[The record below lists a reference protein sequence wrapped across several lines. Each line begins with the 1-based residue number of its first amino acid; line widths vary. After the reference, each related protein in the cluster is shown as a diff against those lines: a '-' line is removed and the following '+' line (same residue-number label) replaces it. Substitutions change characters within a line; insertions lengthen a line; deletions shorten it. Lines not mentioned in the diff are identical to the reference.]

1 MIPSIGYYKRSKKPK
16 MKYLILLLFALPV
29 WGQKSVL
36 DTYIATAFQQN
47 ITVQQKS
54 IQVEKAMIALKTAQS
69 LYQPNLSF
77 QGAYQSGEGGRS
89 IAFPV
94 GDLLNPVYST
104 LNALTRTTQFPQ
116 ISNVE
121 TNFFP
126 RNFYD
131 MKVQSTMPIFNKDL
145 SYNKQLQSQ
154 QIELQ
159 QVDLSLYK
167 RELVKQIKTAYYQ
180 YLLSLGLQKVYQN
193 SLYVAQEGK
202 KINQKLVENGKGLP
216 AYILRAD
223 SEIAQIQAQQAE
235 ASKQSESARMYFNFL
250 LNVPLT
256 NEILVDF
263 EVDKAIQEVIRT
275 RSTVGNREELNLL
288 AKSISMQETVL
299 KMNESFYL
307 PKLNGFVN
315 LGSQS
320 SNWALNSKS
329 AYYILGFQV
338 DLPIYSGKRNTL
350 KVKQSQLDVA
360 SAKNTLD
367 LTAKQLNLATETAQK
382 GLSASLVGFQAA
394 TKSLEAASAYQRLIE
409 KGFHEG
415 VNSYLETV
423 DARNQWMNAQIN
435 YQLNQFKVL
444 IAAAA
449 YEREAALYPL

>member
-1 MIPSIGYYKRSKKPK
+1 
-16 MKYLILLLFALPV
+16 MKYVLLFLFALPV
-29 WGQKSVL
+29 LGQKSVL
-36 DTYIATAFQQN
+36 DNYIATAFQQN

-54 IQVEKAMIALKTAQS
+54 IQVEKAMLALKSAQS
-69 LYQPNLSF
+69 LYQPNISF

-116 ISNVE
+116 IANVE

-131 MKVQSTMPIFNKDL
+131 MKVQSTMPIYNKDL
-145 SYNKQLQSQ
+145 SYNKQLQGQ
-154 QIELQ
+154 QMELQ

-167 RELVKQIKTAYYQ
+167 RELVKQIKTAYFQ

-193 SLYVAQEGK
+193 SLHVAQEGK
-202 KINQKLVENGKGLP
+202 KINQKLVDNGKGLP

-223 SEIAQIQAQQAE
+223 SEIAQIQAQQAD
-235 ASKQSESARMYFNFL
+235 AAKQSESARMYFNFL
-250 LNVPLT
+250 LNAPLT
-256 NEILVDF
+256 SDIQIDF
-263 EVDKAIQEVIRT
+263 EVEKAIGEVIRMT
-275 RSTVGNREELNLL
+275 RGEGNREELNLL

-299 KMNESFYL
+299 KMNEAFYL
-307 PKLNGFVN
+307 PKVNGFVN

-329 AYYILGFQV
+329 AYYMLGLQL
-338 DLPIYSGKRNTL
+338 DIPIYAGNRNNL
-350 KVKQSQLDVA
+350 KIKQTQLDLA
-360 SAKNTLD
+360 TAKNTLD

-382 GLSASLVGFQAA
+382 GLMSSLVGFQAS

-415 VNSYLETV
+415 VNTYLETV

-435 YQLNQFKVL
+435 HQFNQFKVL

>member
-1 MIPSIGYYKRSKKPK
+1 
-16 MKYLILLLFALPV
+16 MKYLLLLLALPV

-47 ITVQQKS
+47 ITLQQKS
-54 IQVEKAMIALKTAQS
+54 IQVQKAMLALKTAQS
-69 LYQPNLSF
+69 LYQPTLAF

-131 MKVQSTMPIFNKDL
+131 MKVQSTIPIFNKDL
-145 SYNKQLQSQ
+145 TYTKQLQSQ
-154 QIELQ
+154 NIELQ
-159 QVDLSLYK
+159 QVDLSMYK
-167 RELVKQIKTAYYQ
+167 RELVKQIKTAYFQ

-193 SLYVAQEGK
+193 SLHLAMEGK
-202 KINQKLVENGKGLP
+202 KINQKLLDNGKGLP
-216 AYILRAD
+216 AYLLRSE
-223 SEIAQIQAQQAE
+223 SEIAQIQAQQAD
-235 ASKQSESARMYFNFL
+235 AAKQSESAKMYFNFL
-250 LNVPLT
+250 LNVDLT
-256 NEILVDF
+256 REIQIDF
-263 EVDKAIQEVIRT
+263 DTEKAISEVIKA
-275 RSTVGNREELNLL
+275 SVKEGNREELSLL

-299 KMNESFYL
+299 KMNESFYM
-307 PKLNGFVN
+307 PKINGFVN

-320 SNWALNSKS
+320 SNWAMNAKS
-329 AYYILGFQV
+329 TYYMLGLQL
-338 DLPIYSGKRNTL
+338 DIPIYTGNRNTL
-350 KVKQSQLDVA
+350 KVKQSQLDIA
-360 SAKNTLD
+360 TAKNSLD
-367 LTAKQLNLATETAQK
+367 LTAKQLNLATEIAQK
-382 GLSASLVGFQAA
+382 GIKSALVSFQSS
-394 TKSLEAASAYQRLIE
+394 TKSLDAATSYQRLIE
-409 KGFHEG
+409 KGFTEG
-415 VNSYLETV
+415 VNTYLETL

-449 YEREAALYPL
+449 YEREAALYPLE

>member
-1 MIPSIGYYKRSKKPK
+1 
-16 MKYLILLLFALPV
+16 MKYLLLLLALPV

-47 ITVQQKS
+47 ITLQQKS
-54 IQVEKAMIALKTAQS
+54 IQVQKAMLALKTAQS
-69 LYQPNLSF
+69 LYQPTLAF

-131 MKVQSTMPIFNKDL
+131 MKVQSTVPIFNKDL
-145 SYNKQLQSQ
+145 TYTKQLQSQ
-154 QIELQ
+154 NIELQ
-159 QVDLSLYK
+159 QVDLSMYK
-167 RELVKQIKTAYYQ
+167 RELVKQIKTAYFQ

-193 SLYVAQEGK
+193 SLHLAMEGK
-202 KINQKLVENGKGLP
+202 KINQKLLDNGKGLP
-216 AYILRAD
+216 AYLLRSE
-223 SEIAQIQAQQAE
+223 SEIAQIQAQQAD
-235 ASKQSESARMYFNFL
+235 AAKQSESAKMYFNFL
-250 LNVPLT
+250 LNVDLT
-256 NEILVDF
+256 REIQIDF
-263 EVDKAIQEVIRT
+263 DTEKAISEVIKA
-275 RSTVGNREELNLL
+275 SVKEGNREELSLL

-299 KMNESFYL
+299 KMNESFYM
-307 PKLNGFVN
+307 PKINGFVN

-320 SNWALNSKS
+320 SNWAMNAKS
-329 AYYILGFQV
+329 TYYMLGLQL
-338 DLPIYSGKRNTL
+338 DIPIYTGNRNTL
-350 KVKQSQLDVA
+350 KVKQSQLDIA
-360 SAKNTLD
+360 TAKNSLD
-367 LTAKQLNLATETAQK
+367 LTAKQLNLATEIAQK
-382 GLSASLVGFQAA
+382 GIKSALVSFQSS
-394 TKSLEAASAYQRLIE
+394 TKSLDAATSYQRLIE
-409 KGFHEG
+409 KGFTEG
-415 VNSYLETV
+415 VNTYLETL

-449 YEREAALYPL
+449 YEREAALYPLE

>member
-1 MIPSIGYYKRSKKPK
+1 
-16 MKYLILLLFALPV
+16 MKYVLLLFFALPV
-29 WGQKSVL
+29 LGQKSVL
-36 DTYIATAFQQN
+36 DNYIATAFQQN

-54 IQVEKAMIALKTAQS
+54 IQVEKAILALKSAQS
-69 LYQPNLSF
+69 LYQPNISF

-116 ISNVE
+116 IANVE

-131 MKVQSTMPIFNKDL
+131 MKVQSTMPIYNKDL
-145 SYNKQLQSQ
+145 SYNKQLQGQ
-154 QIELQ
+154 QMELQ

-167 RELVKQIKTAYYQ
+167 RELVKQIKTAYFQ

-193 SLYVAQEGK
+193 SLHVAQEGK
-202 KINQKLVENGKGLP
+202 KINQKLVDNGKGLP

-223 SEIAQIQAQQAE
+223 SEIAQIQAQQAD
-235 ASKQSESARMYFNFL
+235 AAKQSESARMYFNFL
-250 LNVPLT
+250 LNAPLT
-256 NEILVDF
+256 SDIQIDF
-263 EVDKAIQEVIRT
+263 EVEKAISEVIRMT
-275 RSTVGNREELNLL
+275 RGEGNREELNLL

-299 KMNESFYL
+299 KMNEAFYL
-307 PKLNGFVN
+307 PKVNGFVN

-329 AYYILGFQV
+329 AYYMLGLQL
-338 DLPIYSGKRNTL
+338 DIPIYAGNRNNL
-350 KVKQSQLDVA
+350 KIKQTQLDLA
-360 SAKNTLD
+360 TAKNTLD

-382 GLSASLVGFQAA
+382 GLMSSLVGFQAS

-415 VNSYLETV
+415 VNTYLETV

-435 YQLNQFKVL
+435 HQFNQFKVL

>member
-1 MIPSIGYYKRSKKPK
+1 
-16 MKYLILLLFALPV
+16 MKYLLLLLALPV

-47 ITVQQKS
+47 ITLQQKS
-54 IQVEKAMIALKTAQS
+54 IQVQKAMLALKTAQS
-69 LYQPNLSF
+69 LYQPTLAF

-131 MKVQSTMPIFNKDL
+131 MKVQSTVPIFNKDL
-145 SYNKQLQSQ
+145 TYTKQLQSQ
-154 QIELQ
+154 NIELQ
-159 QVDLSLYK
+159 QVDLSMYK
-167 RELVKQIKTAYYQ
+167 RELVKQIKTAYFQ

-193 SLYVAQEGK
+193 SLHLAMEGK
-202 KINQKLVENGKGLP
+202 KINQKLLDNGKGLP
-216 AYILRAD
+216 AYLLRSE
-223 SEIAQIQAQQAE
+223 SEIAQIQAQQAD
-235 ASKQSESARMYFNFL
+235 AAKQSESAKMYFNFL
-250 LNVPLT
+250 LNVDLT
-256 NEILVDF
+256 REIQIDF
-263 EVDKAIQEVIRT
+263 DTEKAISEVIKA
-275 RSTVGNREELNLL
+275 SVKEGNREELSLL

-299 KMNESFYL
+299 KMNESFYM
-307 PKLNGFVN
+307 PKINGFVN

-320 SNWALNSKS
+320 SNWAMNAKS
-329 AYYILGFQV
+329 TYYMLGLQL
-338 DLPIYSGKRNTL
+338 DIPIYTGNRNTL
-350 KVKQSQLDVA
+350 KVKQSQLDIA
-360 SAKNTLD
+360 TAKNSLD
-367 LTAKQLNLATETAQK
+367 LTAKQLNLATEIAQK
-382 GLSASLVGFQAA
+382 GIKSALVSFQSSTTSLDAA
-394 TKSLEAASAYQRLIE
+394 TTYQRLIE
-409 KGFHEG
+409 KGFTEG
-415 VNSYLETV
+415 VNTYLETL

-449 YEREAALYPL
+449 YEREAALYPLE

>member
-1 MIPSIGYYKRSKKPK
+1 
-16 MKYLILLLFALPV
+16 MKYLLLLLALPV

-47 ITVQQKS
+47 ITLQQKS
-54 IQVEKAMIALKTAQS
+54 IQVQKAMLALKTAQS
-69 LYQPNLSF
+69 LYQPTLAF

-131 MKVQSTMPIFNKDL
+131 MKVQSTIPIFNKDL
-145 SYNKQLQSQ
+145 TYTKQLQSQ
-154 QIELQ
+154 NIELQ
-159 QVDLSLYK
+159 QVDLSMYK
-167 RELVKQIKTAYYQ
+167 RELVKQIKTAYFQ

-193 SLYVAQEGK
+193 SLHLAMEGK
-202 KINQKLVENGKGLP
+202 KINQKLLDNGKGLP
-216 AYILRAD
+216 AYLLRSE
-223 SEIAQIQAQQAE
+223 SEIAQIQAQQAD
-235 ASKQSESARMYFNFL
+235 AAKQSESAKMYFNFL
-250 LNVPLT
+250 LNVDLT
-256 NEILVDF
+256 REIQIDF
-263 EVDKAIQEVIRT
+263 DTEKAISEVIKA
-275 RSTVGNREELNLL
+275 SVKEGNREELSLL

-299 KMNESFYL
+299 KMNESFYM
-307 PKLNGFVN
+307 PKINGFVN

-320 SNWALNSKS
+320 SNWAMNAKS
-329 AYYILGFQV
+329 TYYMLGLQL
-338 DLPIYSGKRNTL
+338 DIPIYTGNRNTL
-350 KVKQSQLDVA
+350 KVKQSQLDIA
-360 SAKNTLD
+360 TAKNSLD
-367 LTAKQLNLATETAQK
+367 LTAKQLNLATEIAQK
-382 GLSASLVGFQAA
+382 GIKSALVSFQSS
-394 TKSLEAASAYQRLIE
+394 TKSLDAATTYQRLIE
-409 KGFHEG
+409 KGFTEG
-415 VNSYLETV
+415 VNTYLETL

-449 YEREAALYPL
+449 YEREAALYPLE

>member
-1 MIPSIGYYKRSKKPK
+1 
-16 MKYLILLLFALPV
+16 MKYLFLLFLSLPLL
-29 WGQKSVL
+29 GQKSVL

-131 MKVQSTMPIFNKDL
+131 MKVQSTMPLYNKDL

-167 RELVKQIKTAYYQ
+167 RELVKQIKTAYFQ

-202 KINQKLVENGKGLP
+202 KINQKLLDNGKALP

-235 ASKQSESARMYFNFL
+235 AAKQSDAARMYFNFL
-250 LNVPLT
+250 LNAPL
-256 NEILVDF
+256 NQDIQIDF

-275 RSTVGNREELNLL
+275 NAGEGNREELKIL

-329 AYYILGFQV
+329 AYYMLGLQL
-338 DLPIYSGKRNTL
+338 DIPIYAGNRNNL
-350 KVKQSQLDVA
+350 KIKQTQLDLA
-360 SAKNTLD
+360 TAKNTMD

-382 GLSASLVGFQAA
+382 GLKSSLVGYQAS
-394 TKSLEAASAYQRLIE
+394 TKSLEAAGAYLRLIE

>member
-1 MIPSIGYYKRSKKPK
+1 
-16 MKYLILLLFALPV
+16 MKYVLLLFFALPV
-29 WGQKSVL
+29 LGQKSVL
-36 DTYIATAFQQN
+36 DNYIATAFQQN

-54 IQVEKAMIALKTAQS
+54 IQVEKAMLALKSAQS
-69 LYQPNLSF
+69 LYQPNISF

-116 ISNVE
+116 IANVE

-131 MKVQSTMPIFNKDL
+131 MKVQSTMPIYNKDL
-145 SYNKQLQSQ
+145 SYNKQLQGQ
-154 QIELQ
+154 QMELQ
-159 QVDLSLYK
+159 QVDLSLYN
-167 RELVKQIKTAYYQ
+167 RELVKQIKTAYFQ

-193 SLYVAQEGK
+193 SLHVAQEGK
-202 KINQKLVENGKGLP
+202 KINQKLVDNGKGLP

-223 SEIAQIQAQQAE
+223 SEIAQIQAQQAD
-235 ASKQSESARMYFNFL
+235 AAKQSESARMYFNFL
-250 LNVPLT
+250 LNAPLT
-256 NEILVDF
+256 NDIQIDF
-263 EVDKAIQEVIRT
+263 EVEKAISEVIRMT
-275 RSTVGNREELNLL
+275 RGEGNREELNLL
-288 AKSISMQETVL
+288 AKSIAMQETVL
-299 KMNESFYL
+299 KMNEAFYL
-307 PKLNGFVN
+307 PKVNGFVN

-329 AYYILGFQV
+329 AYYMLGLQL
-338 DLPIYSGKRNTL
+338 DIPIYAGNRNNL
-350 KVKQSQLDVA
+350 KIKQTQLDLA
-360 SAKNTLD
+360 TAKNTLD

-382 GLSASLVGFQAA
+382 GLMSSLVGFQAS

-415 VNSYLETV
+415 VNTYLETV

-435 YQLNQFKVL
+435 HQFNQFKVL

>member
-1 MIPSIGYYKRSKKPK
+1 
-16 MKYLILLLFALPV
+16 MKYLLLLLALPV

-47 ITVQQKS
+47 ITLQQKS
-54 IQVEKAMIALKTAQS
+54 IQVQKAMLALKTAQS
-69 LYQPNLSF
+69 LYQPTLAF

-131 MKVQSTMPIFNKDL
+131 MKVQSTVPIFNKDL
-145 SYNKQLQSQ
+145 TYTKQLQSQ
-154 QIELQ
+154 NIELQ
-159 QVDLSLYK
+159 QVDLSMYK
-167 RELVKQIKTAYYQ
+167 RELVKQIKTAYFQ

-193 SLYVAQEGK
+193 SLHLAMEGK
-202 KINQKLVENGKGLP
+202 KINQKLLDNGKGLP
-216 AYILRAD
+216 AYLLRSE
-223 SEIAQIQAQQAE
+223 SEIAQIQAQQAD
-235 ASKQSESARMYFNFL
+235 AAKQSESAKMYFNFL
-250 LNVPLT
+250 LNVDLT
-256 NEILVDF
+256 REIQIDF
-263 EVDKAIQEVIRT
+263 DTEKAISEVIKA
-275 RSTVGNREELNLL
+275 SVKEGNREELSLL

-299 KMNESFYL
+299 KMNESFYM
-307 PKLNGFVN
+307 PKINGFVN

-320 SNWALNSKS
+320 SNWAMNAKS
-329 AYYILGFQV
+329 TYYMLGLQL
-338 DLPIYSGKRNTL
+338 DIPIYTGNRNTL
-350 KVKQSQLDVA
+350 KVKQSQLDIA
-360 SAKNTLD
+360 TAKNSLD
-367 LTAKQLNLATETAQK
+367 LTAKQLNLATEIAQK
-382 GLSASLVGFQAA
+382 GIKSALVSFQSS
-394 TKSLEAASAYQRLIE
+394 TKSLDAATTYQRLIE
-409 KGFHEG
+409 KGFTEG
-415 VNSYLETV
+415 VNTYLETL

-449 YEREAALYPL
+449 YEREAALYPLE

>member
-1 MIPSIGYYKRSKKPK
+1 
-16 MKYLILLLFALPV
+16 MKYLLLLLALPV

-47 ITVQQKS
+47 ITLQQKS
-54 IQVEKAMIALKTAQS
+54 IQVQKAMLALKTAQS
-69 LYQPNLSF
+69 LYQPTLAF

-131 MKVQSTMPIFNKDL
+131 MKVQSTVPIFNKDL
-145 SYNKQLQSQ
+145 TYNKQLQSQ
-154 QIELQ
+154 NIELQ
-159 QVDLSLYK
+159 QVDLSMYK
-167 RELVKQIKTAYYQ
+167 RELVKQIKTAYFQ

-193 SLYVAQEGK
+193 SLHLAMEGK
-202 KINQKLVENGKGLP
+202 KINQKLLDNGKGLP
-216 AYILRAD
+216 AYLLRSE
-223 SEIAQIQAQQAE
+223 SEIAQIQAQQAD
-235 ASKQSESARMYFNFL
+235 AAKQSESAKMYFNFL
-250 LNVPLT
+250 LNVDLT
-256 NEILVDF
+256 REIQIDF
-263 EVDKAIQEVIRT
+263 DTEKAISEVIKA
-275 RSTVGNREELNLL
+275 SVKEGNREELSLL

-299 KMNESFYL
+299 KMNESFYM
-307 PKLNGFVN
+307 PKINGFVN

-320 SNWALNSKS
+320 SNWAMNAKS
-329 AYYILGFQV
+329 TYYMLGLQL
-338 DLPIYSGKRNTL
+338 DIPIYTGNRNTL
-350 KVKQSQLDVA
+350 KVKQSQLDIA
-360 SAKNTLD
+360 TAKNSLD
-367 LTAKQLNLATETAQK
+367 LTAKQLNLATEIAQK
-382 GLSASLVGFQAA
+382 GIKSALVSFQSS
-394 TKSLEAASAYQRLIE
+394 TKSLDAATTYQRLIE
-409 KGFHEG
+409 KGFTEG
-415 VNSYLETV
+415 VNTYLETL

-449 YEREAALYPL
+449 YEREAALYPLE

>member
-1 MIPSIGYYKRSKKPK
+1 
-16 MKYLILLLFALPV
+16 MKYVLLLFFALPV
-29 WGQKSVL
+29 LGQKSVL
-36 DTYIATAFQQN
+36 DNYIATAFQQN

-54 IQVEKAMIALKTAQS
+54 IQVEKAMLALKSAQS
-69 LYQPNLSF
+69 LYQPNISF

-116 ISNVE
+116 IANVE

-131 MKVQSTMPIFNKDL
+131 MKVQSTVPIYNKDL
-145 SYNKQLQSQ
+145 SYNKQLQGQ
-154 QIELQ
+154 QMELQ

-167 RELVKQIKTAYYQ
+167 RELVKQIKTAYFQ

-193 SLYVAQEGK
+193 SLHVAQEGK

-223 SEIAQIQAQQAE
+223 SEIAQIQAQQAD
-235 ASKQSESARMYFNFL
+235 AAKQSESARMYFNFL
-250 LNVPLT
+250 LNAPLT
-256 NEILVDF
+256 NDIQIDF
-263 EVDKAIQEVIRT
+263 EVEKAISEVIRMT
-275 RSTVGNREELNLL
+275 RGDGNREELNLL
-288 AKSISMQETVL
+288 AKSIEMQETVL
-299 KMNESFYL
+299 KMNEAFYL
-307 PKLNGFVN
+307 PKVNGFVN

-329 AYYILGFQV
+329 AYYMLGLQL
-338 DLPIYSGKRNTL
+338 DIPIYAGNRNNL
-350 KVKQSQLDVA
+350 KIKQTQLDLA
-360 SAKNTLD
+360 TAKNTLD

-382 GLSASLVGFQAA
+382 GLMSSLVGFQAS

-415 VNSYLETV
+415 VNTYLETV

-435 YQLNQFKVL
+435 HQFNQFKVL